1 MAGAILKTVLLL
13 CLAGLVLAACSE
25 EAKEPENDAGSG
37 GGAGEVEQARKIP
50 EAGNLPPGR
59 YSTGERFEPPFSIE
73 LGKGW
78 RVLPA
83 PGPDSLKLGYVNP
96 DRVVAEGKVL
106 TFLNVREVFE
116 PGGKGS
122 ETTFEA
128 KPAPGDLGA
137 WLQEHPYL
145 TIQEPKPVEIGG
157 KSGERFDVLVD
168 VPEGYRDAHGSGCP
182 VPCIPLFRLGS
193 DSVIHM
199 TEKGK
204 NRFAVLEGVGDE
216 AVIVVVTAP
225 VGGFD
230 GFLPRARET
239 LDTLEWGGS

>member
-1 MAGAILKTVLLL
+1 V
-13 CLAGLVLAACSE
+13 E
-25 EAKEPENDAGSG
+25 KEPARSNKPEADVGAG
-37 GGAGEVEQARKIP
+37 GGDAGEVEQARTIP
-50 EAGNLPPGR
+50 EGGNLAPGR
-59 YSTGERFEPPFSIE
+59 YSTGERFEPPFSFE

-83 PGPDSLKLGYVNP
+83 PDPHSLKLGYVNP
-96 DRVVAEGKVL
+96 DTVVAEGKVL
-106 TFLNVREVFE
+106 TFLNVQEVFE
-116 PGGKGS
+116 PSGEGS

-128 KPAPGDLGA
+128 KPAPGDLIS
-137 WLQEHPYL
+137 WLQRNPYL
-145 TIQEPKPVEIGG
+145 TIEEPKPVEIGG
-157 KSGERFDVLVD
+157 ESGERFDVLVD

-182 VPCIPLFRLGS
+182 VPCIPLFRLGG

-216 AVIVVVTAP
+216 TVVVMISAP

-230 GFLPRARET
+230 GFLPTARET
-239 LDTLEWGGS
+239 LDTLEWESP